1 MFKNFFKVTV
11 RSLLKSKVF
20 VFINIIG
27 LGLSLAC
34 CVVAYLNYTFNT
46 DFDKQH
52 ENFSELYQIA
62 MMRENNGSSFP
73 MGVVPTEI
81 GPRLKEEL
89 PAIKAFSRF
98 ETSGVT
104 IKKENNVFSR
114 RLAFVDDDYME
125 MFTFPMKYGDKNAFR
140 ELSNVL
146 ISESTAISLFGKA
159 DAVGETVE
167 ILVSGKPNLMLNVGG
182 VFEDIGS
189 QSSMWFNIISSFENY
204 YRYNNIEK
212 GDWSRFA
219 DGLFIQSAEPGIMAS
234 AREVLKKYKGPQ
246 NEARKDIQVADYW
259 MFPMSEVATVQRDV
273 NWTNLGSEAL
283 NPAQIIAPNVMAIMI
298 LLLACF
304 NFTNTAIAM
313 SNKRLKE
320 IGIRKT
326 VGGSRGQLVFQ
337 FLGENLLLC
346 LLSLLAGLL
355 FAYWLVPQY
364 SDMWP
369 NMDLLMT
376 LTENPGLVIFLVGV
390 LLVTALLA
398 GGYPAIFVSKYRPV
412 TILRGTLKVGS
423 SSLFSKILLSL
434 QFMIS
439 VMALIFGVSFV
450 QNSYYQTNL
459 DQGYDKESMIIM
471 PMNNSSEAMN
481 LKNAIASN
489 PQIRN
494 ISLANDHIGWG
505 GGRATVKS
513 ADTEREV
520 TVMSVG
526 MGYTET
532 AGVTL
537 KEGRL
542 FDESNRESDRAGG
555 VVINEKFAQQF
566 GWTNPIGQRFT
577 RNDTINY
584 TVVGMVKDY
593 YIFGLWGEIRP
604 VMMQLRNDDE
614 LSMVIASVDPDK
626 TGEFD
631 DYMAEK
637 WSEVIP
643 DRPSNVI
650 IHKEDI
656 LGEAKEVNEHIVT
669 IFLFLSVIAVIL
681 SAIGLFTLVSIN
693 IQSRTKEIGVRKV
706 LGASIVKITGLINKP
721 FLIIVGIGS
730 ILGAALAY
738 FFTGTLMDM
747 IWTYHM
753 NVNALS
759 ILIPIVLTLLIAF
772 FSISGKVLKAAR
784 RNPVESLRYE

>member
-11 RSLLKSKVF
+11 RSLMKSKVF
-20 VFINIIG
+20 VFVNIIG
-27 LGLSLAC
+27 LGLALAC
-34 CVVAYLNYTFNT
+34 CIVAYLNFTFNT

-52 ENFSELYQIA
+52 ENFDELYQIS
-62 MMRENNGSSFP
+62 MLRENNGSSYP
-73 MGVVPTEI
+73 MGIAPMEV
-81 GPRLKEEL
+81 GPRLKEAL
-89 PAIKAFSRF
+89 PAVKAFTRY

-104 IKKENNVFSR
+104 IKKDNNIFSR

-125 MFTFPMKYGDKNAFR
+125 MFTFPMKYGDKNAFK

-146 ISESTAISLFGKA
+146 ISESTAISLFGNA
-159 DAVGETVE
+159 NAVGETVE
-167 ILVSGKPNLMLNVGG
+167 ILVPGQPSLLLNVGG
-182 VFEDIGS
+182 VFADPGS
-189 QSSMWFNIISSFENY
+189 QSSMWFNIISHFENF
-204 YRYNNIEK
+204 YRYNNVEK
-212 GDWSRFA
+212 GDWSQFV
-219 DGLFIQSAEPGIMAS
+219 DGLFIQSDDPGIMTA
-234 AREVLKKYKGPQ
+234 AKAALNEFVGPQ
-246 NEARKDIQVADYW
+246 NEARKDIQAAGFWMYPMAD
-259 MFPMSEVATVQRDV
+259 VATNQRDV
-273 NWTNLGSEAL
+273 NWTNLGNEAL

-326 VGGSRGQLVFQ
+326 VGGNRGQLVFQ

-346 LLSLLAGLL
+346 LLSLVTGLL
-355 FAYWLVPQY
+355 FAFWLVPQY

-376 LTENPGLVIFLVGV
+376 LTDNPALIIFLVGV
-390 LLVTALLA
+390 LLITALLA
-398 GGYPAIFVSKYRPV
+398 GGYPAIFVSKYKPV

-423 SSLFSKILLSL
+423 SSIFSKILLSL

-450 QNSYYQTNL
+450 QNSAFQTNL
-459 DQGYDKESMIIM
+459 DQGYDKESMILM
-471 PMNNSSEAMN
+471 PMNNASEATN

-489 PQIRN
+489 PQIRS

-513 ADTEREV
+513 ADTERQV
-520 TVMSVG
+520 TVMSIG

-537 KEGRL
+537 LDGRL
-542 FDESNRESDRAGG
+542 FDEQNRETDRAGG
-555 VVINEKFAQQF
+555 VVINERFAQTF
-566 GWTNPIGQRFT
+566 GWTNPIGQSIT
-577 RNDTINY
+577 RNDTIRY

-593 YIFGLWGEIRP
+593 YVFGLWGEINP

-614 LSMVIASVDPDK
+614 LRMVVASVDPDK

-706 LGASIVKITGLINKP
+706 LGASIPKITALINRP
-721 FLIIVGIGS
+721 FLIIVGIGA
-730 ILGAALAY
+730 ILGAIGAFML
-738 FFTGTLMDM
+738 TGPLMDM

-753 NVNALS
+753 NVNVLS
-759 ILIPIVLTLLIAF
+759 ILLPIMLILLISF
-772 FSISGKVLKAAR
+772 LSISGKVVKAAK

>member
-52 ENFSELYQIA
+52 ENFDELYQIA
-62 MMRENNGSSFP
+62 MMRENNGSSYP
-73 MGVVPTEI
+73 MGIVPTEV

-89 PAIKAFSRF
+89 PGIKAFSRF

-114 RLAFVDDDYME
+114 RLAFVDDDFME
-125 MFTFPMKYGDKNAFR
+125 MFTFPMKYGDKNSFR
-140 ELSNVL
+140 ELSSVL
-146 ISESTAISLFGKA
+146 ISESTAVSLFGKA

-167 ILVSGKPNLMLNVGG
+167 ILRSGKPNLMLNVGG
-182 VFEDIGS
+182 VFEDIGR

-204 YRYNNIEK
+204 YRYNEIEK
-212 GDWSRFA
+212 GDWTRFA
-219 DGLFIQSAEPGIMAS
+219 DGLFIQSEDQGTLAS
-234 AREVLKKYKGPQ
+234 AREVLNKFKAPQ

-273 NWTNLGSEAL
+273 GWTNLGREAL
-283 NPAQIIAPNVMAIMI
+283 NAAQIIAPNVMAIMI

-369 NMDLLMT
+369 NMDLAMT
-376 LTENPGLVIFLVGV
+376 LTENSGLIIFLVGV
-390 LLVTALLA
+390 LLITALLA

-423 SSLFSKILLSL
+423 SSIFSKILLSL

-459 DQGYDKESMIIM
+459 DQGYDKESMILM

-505 GGRATVKS
+505 APDVTVKS
-513 ADTEREV
+513 ADTERQV
-520 TVMSVG
+520 AMMSIG
-526 MGYTET
+526 MGYPET

-537 KEGRL
+537 KAGRL
-542 FDESNRESDRAGG
+542 FNEANRESDRAGG
-555 VVINEKFAQQF
+555 VIINEKFAQQF
-566 GWTNPIGQRFT
+566 GWTDPIGKRFT

-593 YIFGLWGEIRP
+593 YIYGLWGEIDP
-604 VMMQLRNDDE
+604 VMMRLRNDDE

-643 DRPSNVI
+643 DRPANVI

-669 IFLFLSVIAVIL
+669 IFMFLSVIAVIL

-730 ILGAALAY
+730 ILGAAGAFAL
-738 FFTGTLMDM
+738 TGPLMDM

-753 NVNALS
+753 NVNVLS
-759 ILIPIVLTLLIAF
+759 IMIPIVVTLLIAF